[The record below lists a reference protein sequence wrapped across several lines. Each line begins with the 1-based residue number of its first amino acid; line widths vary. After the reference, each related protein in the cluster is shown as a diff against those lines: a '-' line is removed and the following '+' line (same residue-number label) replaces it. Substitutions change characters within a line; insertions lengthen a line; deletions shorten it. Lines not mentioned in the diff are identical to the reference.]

1 MHVKAA
7 VFQMHS
13 LLHQP
18 RTGSH
23 CLLLF
28 IWMLVD
34 REKLVLLIRSGRG
47 DCHLMCLC
55 VQKLSVFL
63 SVSVYLSGRARAAV
77 QGSLD
82 LRTRKF
88 KLKCC
93 CLLHRSIHFSNRSS
107 SVDSC
112 VSVSGQS
119 TLDTW
124 PVHHKTHT
132 HSLTHS
138 LILSLTC
145 QHCMYF
151 DCVETRAPAQSV
163 QLFH

>member
-34 REKLVLLIRSGRG
+34 SEKLVLLIRSGRG

-93 CLLHRSIHFSNRSS
+93 CLLHRSVIITYNIYIVIRETGQFSSKGIINDFIGNLNRLT
-107 SVDSC
+107 
-112 VSVSGQS
+112 VSRRFTEQAV
-119 TLDTW
+119 
-124 PVHHKTHT
+124 
-132 HSLTHS
+132 
-138 LILSLTC
+138 
-145 QHCMYF
+145 
-151 DCVETRAPAQSV
+151 
-163 QLFH
+163 